1 MTSESRWKIV
11 DLKWWNKPI
20 PLWRKSTNDK
30 PAERIGWVWNQKAY
44 IVNNL
49 LAGWIAFVDD
59 QTHDKLSIEDIWRC
73 PYCNASIWGGTRE
86 KIIKHVK
93 GEA

>member
-11 DLKWWNKPI
+11 DLRWWNKPI
-20 PLWRKSTNDK
+20 PLWRRSTDDK

-49 LAGWIAFVDD
+49 HAGWIAFVDD
-59 QTHDKLSIEDIWRC
+59 QTHNKLSIEDIWRC
-73 PYCNASIWGGTRE
+73 PYCNASIWGGNRE
-86 KIIKHVK
+86 RIIKHVK